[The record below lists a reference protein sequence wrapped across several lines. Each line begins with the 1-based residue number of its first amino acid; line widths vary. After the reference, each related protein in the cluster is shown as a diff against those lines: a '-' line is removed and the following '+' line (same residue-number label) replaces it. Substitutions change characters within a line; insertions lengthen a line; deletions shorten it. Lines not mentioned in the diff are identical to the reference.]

1 MSLLRRLRNL
11 ALLVIFTAAG
21 FSLAPRTMA
30 AMGFCEGRWCPG
42 WCYQGRC
49 CAWIGRKPCDSSAV
63 LWSTLCQSLEAVS

>member
-1 MSLLRRLRNL
+1 MSLLRKLRNL

-30 AMGFCEGRWCPG
+30 AIGLCEGHWCPG

-49 CAWIGRKPCDSSAV
+49 CFWIGRKPCNSSAQCCGQACIDHM
-63 LWSTLCQSLEAVS
+63 CQ